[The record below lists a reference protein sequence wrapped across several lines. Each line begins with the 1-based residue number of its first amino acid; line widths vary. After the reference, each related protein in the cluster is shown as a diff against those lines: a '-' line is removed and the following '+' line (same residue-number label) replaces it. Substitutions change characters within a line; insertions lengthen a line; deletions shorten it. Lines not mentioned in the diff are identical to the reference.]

1 MTAIFFSKLIYNS
14 LEFNT
19 YEYRPTFRN
28 LNEMDPK

>member
-14 LEFNT
+14 SEFNP
-19 YEYRPTFRN
+19 YEYRPTFHN